1 MVGRTREIRLLIW
14 SCGHDHRNTRVQ
26 GPAIGP
32 AAPKTALVVEREV
45 EDRATVVAEAG
56 GSAWTHRPAF
66 APILPNE
73 IRLSNEG
80 KVPINRLTT
89 NSAPAPALDL
99 AGSISPDWA
108 RDTAAEVA
116 AAIPGTRWQLLAAQ
130 GHGAADEHLIPV
142 LEEFLT
148 PAHADSPGESINS
161 AVHPSR
167 RYARF
172 DLPPMMKPDPAAE
185 PRHGNL

>member
-89 NSAPAPALDL
+89 ISAPALDL

-148 PAHADSPGESINS
+148 PAHADSPGESIKS
-161 AVHPSR
+161 AGHPSR